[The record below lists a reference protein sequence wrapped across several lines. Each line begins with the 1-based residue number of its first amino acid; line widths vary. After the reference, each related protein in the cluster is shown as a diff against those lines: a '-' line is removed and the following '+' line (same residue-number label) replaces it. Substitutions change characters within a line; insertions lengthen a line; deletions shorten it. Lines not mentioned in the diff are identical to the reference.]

1 MGAEKGVAL
10 REKSRR
16 KSAGIVIPID
26 GPAGSGKSTAAK
38 GIAERLGFDYLESGA
53 LYRAVG
59 YQVLKKNRE
68 GDFESRAVDS
78 ARDLRFECRKE
89 GSGWKNVL
97 DGEDVT
103 DALRDEVISDMASR
117 VSAIPGVRAALLDFQ
132 RNYGR
137 RRGAVID
144 GRDIGTVVFPE
155 ARLKFFLDAD
165 IEVRIQRRFAELEA
179 RGVSFHPD
187 HLREDLKRRDER
199 DRHRA
204 SAPLRKAE
212 DAEEIQTSEIGVDQ
226 VLEVMLE
233 KIRLVYGEVIE
244 DA

>member
-1 MGAEKGVAL
+1 MGAEKGLGL
-10 REKSRR
+10 REKSSR

-59 YQVLKKNRE
+59 YRVLKENRE

-78 ARDLRFECRKE
+78 ARDLRFECRRD
-89 GSGWKNVL
+89 GSGWRNIL

-103 DALRDEVISDMASR
+103 DALRAEEISDMASR

-132 RNYGR
+132 RNFGR
-137 RRGAVID
+137 DRGAVID

-155 ARLKFFLDAD
+155 AGLKFFLDAD
-165 IEVRIQRRFAELEA
+165 IEVRIQRRFAELEV

-187 HLREDLKRRDER
+187 RLREDLMRRDER

-204 SAPLRKAE
+204 SAPLRKAD
-212 DAEEIQTSEIGVDQ
+212 DAEEIRTSDMGIDR

-233 KIRLVYGEVIE
+233 KIRMVYGEAIE

>member
-1 MGAEKGVAL
+1 M

-59 YQVLKKNRE
+59 YRVLRKNVE

-89 GSGWKNVL
+89 GSEWRNVL

-103 DALRDEVISDMASR
+103 DALRDEEISDMASR

-137 RRGAVID
+137 ERGAVID

-187 HLREDLKRRDER
+187 RLREDLKRRDER

-204 SAPLRKAE
+204 SAPLLKAQ
-212 DAEEIQTSEIGVDQ
+212 DAEEIKTNSMGVDQ
-226 VLEVMLE
+226 VLEAMLE
-233 KIRLVYGEVIE
+233 KIRSVYGEAIE

>member
-1 MGAEKGVAL
+1 MKG
-10 REKSRR
+10 KSSR

-38 GIAERLGFDYLESGA
+38 GVAERLGFDYLESGA

-59 YQVLKKNRE
+59 YRVLKKYQE

-78 ARDLRFECRKE
+78 ARDLCFECRKE
-89 GSGWKNVL
+89 GNDWKNYL

-103 DALRDEVISDMASR
+103 DALRAEEISDLASR

-132 RNYGR
+132 RNFGR
-137 RRGAVID
+137 DRGAVID

-179 RGVSFHPD
+179 RGVSFHPGR
-187 HLREDLKRRDER
+187 LREDLKRRDER

-212 DAEEIQTSEIGVDQ
+212 DAEEIRTSDMGIDQ

-233 KIRLVYGEVIE
+233 KIRLVYGVAIE
-244 DA
+244 NA

>member
-1 MGAEKGVAL
+1 MGAEKGLGL

-59 YQVLKKNRE
+59 YQVLNKNRE
-68 GDFESRAVDS
+68 GDFESRAIGS
-78 ARDLRFECRKE
+78 ACDLRFECRKE
-89 GSGWKNVL
+89 GNVWKNIL
-97 DGEDVT
+97 GGEDVT
-103 DALRDEVISDMASR
+103 DALRDEEISDLASQ
-117 VSAIPGVRAALLDFQ
+117 VSAIPGVRAALLEFQ
-132 RNYGR
+132 RNFGR
-137 RRGAVID
+137 ECGAVID

-165 IEVRIQRRFAELEA
+165 IEVRIQRRFAELKA
-179 RGVSFHPD
+179 RGVPFHPD

-199 DRHRA
+199 DRYRA

-212 DAEEIQTSEIGVDQ
+212 DAEEIQTSNMGVDQ

>member
-1 MGAEKGVAL
+1 MGAEKGLVL
-10 REKSRR
+10 REESRR

-38 GIAERLGFDYLESGA
+38 GVAERLGFDYLESGA

-59 YQVLKKNRE
+59 YQVLNKNRE

-78 ARDLRFECRKE
+78 ARGLRFECRKE
-89 GSGWKNVL
+89 GNAWKNVL

-103 DALRDEVISDMASR
+103 DALRDEEISDMASR

-137 RRGAVID
+137 KRGAVID

-179 RGVSFHPD
+179 RGVPFHPD

-199 DRHRA
+199 DRHRS

>member
-1 MGAEKGVAL
+1 MGAKKGL
-10 REKSRR
+10 GLSEKSSR

-59 YQVLKKNRE
+59 YRVLKKNRE

-78 ARDLRFECRKE
+78 AHDLRFECRKE
-89 GSGWKNVL
+89 GNDWKNIL

-103 DALRDEVISDMASR
+103 DALRDEEISDMASR

-132 RNYGR
+132 RNFGR
-137 RRGAVID
+137 ERGAVID

-155 ARLKFFLDAD
+155 ARLKFFVDAD
-165 IEVRIQRRFAELEA
+165 IEVRIQRRFAELKA

-187 HLREDLKRRDER
+187 RLREDLKRRDER

-212 DAEEIQTSEIGVDQ
+212 DAEEIQTDNMGVDQ
-226 VLEVMLE
+226 VVEVMLE

>member
-1 MGAEKGVAL
+1 MKG
-10 REKSRR
+10 KSSQ

-59 YQVLKKNRE
+59 YRVLKRNRK
-68 GDFESRAVDS
+68 GDFESLAIDS

-89 GSGWKNVL
+89 GSVWKNIL

-103 DALRDEVISDMASR
+103 EALRDETISDMASR
-117 VSAIPGVRAALLDFQ
+117 VSAVSGVRAALLDFQ
-132 RNYGR
+132 RNFGQA
-137 RRGAVID
+137 RGAVID

-165 IEVRIQRRFAELEA
+165 IEVRIQRRFAELRT
-179 RGVSFHPD
+179 RGVLFHPD
-187 HLREDLKRRDER
+187 RLREDLKRRDER

-212 DAEEIQTSEIGVDQ
+212 NAEEVQTGDLSVDQ
-226 VLEVMLE
+226 VLDVMLE
-233 KIRLVYGEVIE
+233 KIRLVYGEAIG

>member
-1 MGAEKGVAL
+1 L

-16 KSAGIVIPID
+16 KSAGIVIPVD

-38 GIAERLGFDYLESGA
+38 GVAERLGFDYLESGA

-59 YQVLKKNRE
+59 YRVLKENRE
-68 GDFESRAVDS
+68 GDFERLAVDA
-78 ARDLRFECRKE
+78 ARDLRFECRRE
-89 GSGWKNVL
+89 GSEWRNVL

-103 DALRDEVISDMASR
+103 GALRDEAISDMASR
-117 VSAIPGVRAALLDFQ
+117 VSAISGVRAALLDFQ
-132 RNYGR
+132 RNFGR
-137 RRGAVID
+137 ERGAVID

-187 HLREDLKRRDER
+187 RLREDLKRRDER

-212 DAEEIQTSEIGVDQ
+212 DAVEIDTSGMGVDR
-226 VLEVMLE
+226 VIEVMVE
-233 KIRLVYGEVIE
+233 NIRSVYGEVIE

>member
-1 MGAEKGVAL
+1 MPQ
-10 REKSRR
+10 R
-16 KSAGIVIPID
+16 
-26 GPAGSGKSTAAK
+26 
-38 GIAERLGFDYLESGA
+38 
-53 LYRAVG
+53 
-59 YQVLKKNRE
+59 
-68 GDFESRAVDS
+68 GDD
-78 ARDLRFECRKE
+78 
-89 GSGWKNVL
+89 WKNIL

-103 DALRDEVISDMASR
+103 DALRDEDVSDMASR

-132 RNYGR
+132 RNFGR
-137 RRGAVID
+137 ERGAVID

-165 IEVRIQRRFAELEA
+165 IEVRIQRRFAELQA
-179 RGVSFHPD
+179 RGVSFHPER
-187 HLREDLKRRDER
+187 LREDLKRRDER

-212 DAEEIQTSEIGVDQ
+212 DAEEIRTNDMGVDQ

-233 KIRLVYGEVIE
+233 KIRLVYGEAIE

>member
-1 MGAEKGVAL
+1 MGAKKGLGL
-10 REKSRR
+10 REKSSR

-59 YQVLKKNRE
+59 YRVLKKNRE

-78 ARDLRFECRKE
+78 AHDLRFECRKE
-89 GSGWKNVL
+89 GNDWKNIL

-103 DALRDEVISDMASR
+103 DALRDEEISDMASR

-132 RNYGR
+132 RNFGR
-137 RRGAVID
+137 ERGAVID

-155 ARLKFFLDAD
+155 ARLKFFVDAD
-165 IEVRIQRRFAELEA
+165 IEVRIQRRFAELKA

-187 HLREDLKRRDER
+187 RLREDLKRRDER

-212 DAEEIQTSEIGVDQ
+212 DAEEIQTDNMGVDQ
-226 VLEVMLE
+226 VVEVMLE

>member
-1 MGAEKGVAL
+1 M
-10 REKSRR
+10 REESGR
-16 KSAGIVIPID
+16 KFAGIVIPID

-59 YQVLKKNRE
+59 YRVLKKNRE
-68 GDFESRAVDS
+68 GDFENRAVVS
-78 ARDLRFECRKE
+78 ALDLRFECRKE
-89 GSGWKNVL
+89 GDAWKNIL

-103 DALRDEVISDMASR
+103 DALRDEEISDMASR

-132 RNYGR
+132 RNFGR
-137 RRGAVID
+137 ERGAVID

-155 ARLKFFLDAD
+155 ARLKFFVDAD
-165 IEVRIQRRFAELEA
+165 IEVRIQRRFAELKA
-179 RGVSFHPD
+179 RGVPFHPD
-187 HLREDLKRRDER
+187 RLREDLKRRDER

-212 DAEEIQTSEIGVDQ
+212 DADEIQTDNMGVDQ
-226 VLEVMLE
+226 VVEVMLE
-233 KIRLVYGEVIE
+233 KIRSVYGEVIE